1 MKRRI
6 IPILIVLSMFAA
18 LLSFGGI
25 SASANGGSTL
35 SSIEITIAEPV
46 AGGTAEAG
54 VFARETEF
62 SASVGWSTT
71 ADGDEMADF
80 NFETFE
86 EGNTYYADFYFT
98 ASTGYSFSED
108 ATVII
113 NGTPYTAEWVSGS
126 SFPEYVAVYDVPF
139 SVPENT
145 PIPTT
150 YLYLGGVE
158 VTDANASDI
167 LGNGKAQF
175 DASTN
180 TLTLNDLT
188 INTGYDNGG
197 QLVGIYTELSKL
209 NIELVGINTIDHS
222 LVSTERMLIGISG
235 KNISISGGILNATTD
250 FGIMATNGVTIEGS
264 NINVINCGSEQ
275 GAYGIQSNVG
285 VKISD
290 STLSFDLSSV
300 ADSVAVVA
308 IAAFEAVDIERSTV
322 NIDIS
327 GSGEMQVGI
336 MAMQKLDIKTSAVTI
351 EGMGTNVFG
360 AYSYGNVE
368 IDDTNYTAELSLT
381 DLEGMCVGIASEG
394 GTLTISGGKVEVS
407 ATGPNGSLAVFGL
420 YISGG
425 LGASIEDSAELK
437 LQASTSALLSAPDLT
452 NYGTTT
458 TVTASTSLNGSSP
471 VEYDGNA
478 ISTYKFL
485 YIRYV
490 EPHAHNYGSTWMSN
504 ATEHWKECECGEKSE
519 LAAHIDDNGDNK
531 CDICGADVP
540 VPPPAHTHDHGTIWK
555 ADANEHWNECACG
568 DKANVAPHADTDNN
582 GKCDI
587 CEYQMTN
594 GGGNTETP
602 DNPNNTPDDPT
613 DDKDGLGAG
622 AIIGIVIG
630 SVAVVGIGGF
640 ALLWFVIKKK
650 TWAEF
655 LAIFKKK

>member
-139 SVPENT
+139 YVPENT

-235 KNISISGGILNATTD
+235 NNISISGGTLNATTD

-368 IDDTNYTAELSLT
+368 IDDTNYTAELSLA
-381 DLEGMCVGIASEG
+381 DLGGMCVGIASEG

-504 ATEHWKECECGEKSE
+504 ATEHWKECSCTDKID
-519 LAAHIDDNGDNK
+519 LAAHLDENSDGS
-531 CDICGADVP
+531 CDVCGYTAS
-540 VPPPAHTHDHGTIWK
+540 
-555 ADANEHWNECACG
+555 N
-568 DKANVAPHADTDNN
+568 
-582 GKCDI
+582 
-587 CEYQMTN
+587 QN
-594 GGGNTETP
+594 GGNNQNGSAPSGEP
-602 DNPNNTPDDPT
+602 DAGIAPT
-613 DDKDGLGAG
+613 DDGEDGIGTG
-622 AIIGIVIG
+622 AIIAIIIG

-640 ALLWFVIKKK
+640 ALVWFVIKKK
-650 TWAEF
+650 SFAD
-655 LAIFKKK
+655 LIAILKK